1 MTNIPIPMVRPEVKT
16 DEIIERVK
24 HEGIKLRYIAN
35 TLGIQEATLWRKLRN
50 ENEFKLSEIV
60 KISLI
65 LGLTDAERDYLF
77 SLNG

>member
-1 MTNIPIPMVRPEVKT
+1 MANTPIPMVRPEVKT
-16 DEIIERVK
+16 DAIIERVK
-24 HEGIKLRYIAN
+24 QEGIKLRYIAN
-35 TLGIQEATLWRKLRN
+35 TLGIQESTLWRKLRN
-50 ENEFKLSEIV
+50 ETEFKLSEIV